1 MVLFELVKLVQN
13 GIINYDPA
21 TIKQL
26 MNNKFVFIPIINVD
40 GVHDIEDNMRFRSDV
55 NQFAGGQS
63 AILLKR
69 KNLDNES
76 GMSQTNGPNCEAG
89 VDLNRNYGVDWKLND
104 RESES
109 DTKNPCSEFYAGM
122 EPFSEPET
130 KAMQTFMDNKSDK
143 IKFVINFH
151 SNGNS
156 FMWPFNGREKN
167 DIEIR
172 APGVLSV
179 MKDIVANAQFPEGI
193 KTGNAFDVI
202 HETVGG
208 DADDYITAT
217 YGIPSVTSELGNM
230 SQFINDFVVKDKE
243 EAYDI
248 LTSNSK
254 WVDYIFD
261 NLVKYNKQVANAALK
276 VFESQA

>member
-1 MVLFELVKLVQN
+1 MKSFLEAHKNEL
-13 GIINYDPA
+13 
-21 TIKQL
+21 
-26 MNNKFVFIPIINVD
+26 
-40 GVHDIEDNMRFRSDV
+40 
-55 NQFAGGQS
+55 
-63 AILLKR
+63 
-69 KNLDNES
+69 
-76 GMSQTNGPNCEAG
+76 
-89 VDLNRNYGVDWKLND
+89 
-104 RESES
+104 
-109 DTKNPCSEFYAGM
+109 
-122 EPFSEPET
+122 
-130 KAMQTFMDNKSDK
+130 
-143 IKFVINFH
+143 KFVINFH

-179 MKDIVANAQFPEGI
+179 MKDIVANAQFPEGV

-261 NLVKYNKQVANAALK
+261 NLVKYNK
-276 VFESQA
+276 